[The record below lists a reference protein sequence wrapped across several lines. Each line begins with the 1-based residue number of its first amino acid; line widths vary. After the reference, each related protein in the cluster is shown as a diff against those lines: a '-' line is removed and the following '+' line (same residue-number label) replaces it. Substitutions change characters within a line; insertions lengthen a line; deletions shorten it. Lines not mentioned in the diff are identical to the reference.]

1 MSLFSIEH
9 LKEGVSKREVWSWA
23 AFDFANSGYTTV
35 VLTAV
40 FNAYFVSVI
49 CADASWATL
58 LWTSIIAVSNILAI
72 VLMPLIGAA
81 TDLKGNKKFWTV
93 LMSALCIAAT
103 VGLAFTGPGTI
114 VWALLMVVISNF
126 AYNVGETLN
135 SAFLPEIADERSMG
149 KVSGWGWSFG
159 YCGGLLT
166 LGLSLALVLVMQ
178 SNGAGAE
185 DYVPY
190 TMLITAAIFL
200 FAALPLAL
208 WLKERAVPRSN
219 AAFWPLVKQSQAS
232 LVKTFK
238 SLPEHKNFAWLV
250 ASGLSFQGGIAVV
263 VTLAA
268 VYADQAMG
276 FTPDETI
283 LLVLLVNITAAI
295 GAFAFGYVEDR
306 IGHKNALIV
315 TLFIWMAMVGVAYFA
330 QTKPIF
336 WIAANL
342 AGIAMGSSQS
352 AGRALVGVLAPE
364 KDRAAFYSFWNMAL
378 WVANIIG
385 PMTYGYITWITNN
398 DQRLALLCTGLFFV
412 LGLILLLPMRL
423 TSKGNQAG
431 SKAP

>member
-1 MSLFSIEH
+1 MPLFSPQH
-9 LKEGVSKREVWSWA
+9 LKKDVAGREVWAWV

-40 FNAYFVSVI
+40 FNAYFVGVI
-49 CADASWATL
+49 CGNASWATL
-58 LWTSIIAVSNILAI
+58 LWTSVIAASNILAI
-72 VLMPLIGAA
+72 VCMPFIGAA
-81 TDLKGNKKFWTV
+81 TDLKANKKFWTV
-93 LMSALCIAAT
+93 LMSLLCIAGT
-103 VGLAFTGPGTI
+103 VGLAFTGSGT
-114 VWALLMVVISNF
+114 VWLAVFMVVVSNF
-126 AYNVGETLN
+126 AYNIGETLN
-135 SAFLPEIADERSMG
+135 SAFLPEIADEQSMG

-166 LGLSLALVLVMQ
+166 LGLSLWAVLVMQ
-178 SNGAGAE
+178 AKGVSAE
-185 DYVPY
+185 GYVPY
-190 TMLITAAIFL
+190 TMVITAVVF
-200 FAALPLAL
+200 FVAAMPLAL
-208 WLKERAVPRSN
+208 WLKERAIPRTQAN
-219 AAFWPLVKQSQAS
+219 FWSLVKESQAS
-232 LVKTFK
+232 LIATFK
-238 SLPEHKNFAWLV
+238 SLPKHKNFAWLV

-283 LLVLLVNITAAI
+283 LLVLLVNITAAV

-306 IGHKNALIV
+306 IGHKYALMV
-315 TLFIWMAMVGVAYFA
+315 TLLIWIAMVAVAYFA

-378 WVANIIG
+378 WVANIVG
-385 PMTYGYITWITNN
+385 PMTYGLITRMTGN
-398 DQRLALLCTGLFFV
+398 DQRLALLCTGMFFV
-412 LGLILLLPMRL
+412 VGLLLLLPMRIE
-423 TSKGNQAG
+423 KR
-431 SKAP
+431 